1 MNDRLRICSNVF
13 YGTLQEE
20 DFLRV
25 WNDLGRKKVKC
36 ISVVVVVRSYI
47 HASKC
52 VMLLPLRLGST
63 KLFIYA
69 QDLFVQVIHMQKKF
83 T

>member
-1 MNDRLRICSNVF
+1 MCFMGFFKKKIFYVF
-13 YGTLQEE
+13 GMTLEE
-20 DFLRV
+20 
-25 WNDLGRKKVKC
+25 KKVKC
-36 ISVVVVVRSYI
+36 KSVVVVPSDI